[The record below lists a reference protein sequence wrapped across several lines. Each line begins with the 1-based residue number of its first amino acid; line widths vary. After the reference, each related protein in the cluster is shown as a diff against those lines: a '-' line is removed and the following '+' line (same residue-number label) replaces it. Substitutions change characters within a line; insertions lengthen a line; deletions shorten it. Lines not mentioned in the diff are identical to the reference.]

1 MADPGPSPTVSSLE
15 VDVVRHA
22 EIWDRIAVSD
32 EALARAARAAFAAAP
47 ADRQE
52 PCEATIVLTDDAEMR
67 ALNRAWRGKDSSTN
81 VLSFPAGYSP
91 GAIVSEPRPLGDVV
105 LAAETVLAESADR
118 DIPAADHAAHLV
130 VHGMLHLLGFDHER
144 DEDAEAMEA
153 LETRGAL
160 HDRHRRSLCG
170 GRASRP
176 CRGIAMSNAPLS
188 DDELP
193 AASDQS
199 PEEEPSWLERV
210 LARFG
215 LGEEP
220 DLREVI
226 EDALTRAKGAGDT
239 FSGQERAMLLKTLR
253 FGKLT
258 VEDVMVPRADI
269 IAVEE
274 SMTVAELMAV
284 FREAEHSRLP
294 VYRETLDDPR
304 GMIHIRDLMSW
315 ITTAAEKSGAPSL
328 DLGAVDLA
336 STVGS
341 IDITREILYVPPS
354 MPVLDLLLRMQL
366 SRRHLALVVDEYG
379 GTDGLVSIE
388 DLVEEVV
395 GEIEDEHDVA
405 EEAMIRQDPKLGLI
419 ADARTPI
426 EDLAR
431 HLGVELATPEQEED
445 IDTIGGL
452 VFSLAGRIPA
462 RGELV
467 RHPSGIEFEVLEA
480 DPRRIKKLRIHKA
493 QERKETPTETP
504 APESS

>member
-1 MADPGPSPTVSSLE
+1 
-15 VDVVRHA
+15 
-22 EIWDRIAVSD
+22 
-32 EALARAARAAFAAAP
+32 
-47 ADRQE
+47 
-52 PCEATIVLTDDAEMR
+52 
-67 ALNRAWRGKDSSTN
+67 
-81 VLSFPAGYSP
+81 
-91 GAIVSEPRPLGDVV
+91 
-105 LAAETVLAESADR
+105 
-118 DIPAADHAAHLV
+118 
-130 VHGMLHLLGFDHER
+130 
-144 DEDAEAMEA
+144 
-153 LETRGAL
+153 
-160 HDRHRRSLCG
+160 
-170 GRASRP
+170 
-176 CRGIAMSNAPLS
+176 MSNAPLS
-188 DDELP
+188 EDEVPATTDPLP
-193 AASDQS
+193 
-199 PEEEPSWLERV
+199 EGEPSWLERL

-226 EDALTRAKGAGDT
+226 EDALAGGKAGDDT
-239 FSGQERAMLLKTLR
+239 FSAQERAMLLNIVR

-274 SMTVAELMAV
+274 STTVAELMAV

-315 ITTAAEKSGAPSL
+315 ITTAAEKAGEASL
-328 DLGAVDLA
+328 DLAAVDLS
-336 STVGS
+336 STIGALN
-341 IDITREILYVPPS
+341 ITREILYAPPS

-395 GEIEDEHDVA
+395 GEIDDEHDVA
-405 EEAMIRQDPKLGLI
+405 NEPLIRDDTRLGLV

-426 EDLAR
+426 DALEQHLDL
-431 HLGVELATPEQEED
+431 ELISPEQEED
-445 IDTIGGL
+445 IDTRGGL
-452 VFSLAGRIPA
+452 VVALAGRIPA

-467 RHPSGIEFEVLEA
+467 RHPSGIEFEVLDA
-480 DPRRIKKLRIHKA
+480 DPRRIKKLRIHMP
-493 QERKETPTETP
+493 QERKDAP